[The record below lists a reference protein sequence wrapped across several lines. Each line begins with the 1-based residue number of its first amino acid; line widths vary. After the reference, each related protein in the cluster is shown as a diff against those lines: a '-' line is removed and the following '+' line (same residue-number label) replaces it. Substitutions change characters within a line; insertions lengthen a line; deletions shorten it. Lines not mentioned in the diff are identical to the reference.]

1 MNYDQKGIEISRA
14 CSAPLASAQLDEMD
28 DLDDGIEDA
37 IGEFEGANDTEI
49 LHSPA
54 FY

>member
-1 MNYDQKGIEISRA
+1 ML
-14 CSAPLASAQLDEMD
+14 APLASSQLDEME